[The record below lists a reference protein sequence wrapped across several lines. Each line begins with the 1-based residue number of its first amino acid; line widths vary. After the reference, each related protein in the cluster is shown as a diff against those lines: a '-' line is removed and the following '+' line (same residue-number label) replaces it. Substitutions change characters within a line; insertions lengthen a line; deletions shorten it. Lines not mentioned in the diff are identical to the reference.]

1 MWKTVAL
8 MPKPTTATFVGAMLL
23 GSGEEEWGGSES

>member
-23 GSGEEEWGGSES
+23 ESGKVEWGGLES